1 MPRKLTNLEVDEI
14 SLVDNPANVQARV
27 LIFKRDGGA
36 PAPEGDELVA
46 KCLSAVEREDLES
59 ISKADIEAAM
69 DHLAE
74 KLAAEKRIDFYK
86 AYSQMLDTEEGQRL
100 YAGLDGVRVAEMMD
114 RHPTD
119 DPAA

>member
-1 MPRKLTNLEVDEI
+1 MPRKLTDLEVDEI

-27 LIFKRDGGA
+27 LIFKRDGDA
-36 PAPEGDELVA
+36 PAPEGDDLVC
-46 KCLSAVEREDLES
+46 KCLGAIEREDLES

-74 KLAAEKRIDFYK
+74 KMAAEKRIGFHK
-86 AYSQMLDTEEGQRL
+86 AYVQMLDTHEGMML
-100 YAGLDGVRVAEMMD
+100 YAGLDGVRVAEMMN
-114 RHPTD
+114 RLPT